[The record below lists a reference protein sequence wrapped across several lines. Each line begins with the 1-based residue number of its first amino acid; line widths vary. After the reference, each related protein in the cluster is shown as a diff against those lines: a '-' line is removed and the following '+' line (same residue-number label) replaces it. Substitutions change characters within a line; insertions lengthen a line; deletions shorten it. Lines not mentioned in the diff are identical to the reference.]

1 MKKGN
6 DMKTLLYGLLAAI
19 LFISSPVNSQNAT
32 IQAIQKKFNSLTDL
46 TASYLQFT
54 GKTLTA
60 KGSFSYKKTDK
71 VRLTFANSLII
82 SDGKTNWNHDRKQ
95 NKVIVTKSDNKTVS
109 LLSVNRIVNSIPG
122 DCDLTETGPGKVKM
136 TPKKGKK
143 LGFRS
148 VEITKD
154 AQDLIASMVIEDN
167 SKSLMTVTF
176 SGYSLNKGLPDSDF
190 SFKPS
195 GDIKVV
201 DLR

>member
-1 MKKGN
+1 MKNGN
-6 DMKTLLYGLLAAI
+6 DMKNLFFGLLAAVI
-19 LFISSPVNSQNAT
+19 LISSAVSAQNAT
-32 IQAIQKKFNSLTDL
+32 IQAIQKKFNSLSDL
-46 TASYLQFT
+46 TASYQQFT

-60 KGSFSYKKTDK
+60 KGTFSYKKADK
-71 VRLTFANSLII
+71 VRLTFGNSLIV
-82 SDGKTNWNHDRKQ
+82 SDGKTNWNHDKKQ
-95 NKVIVTKSDNKTVS
+95 NKVIITKSDNKAVS
-109 LLSVNRIVNSIPG
+109 LLSVNRIVNSVPS
-122 DCDLTETGPGKVKM
+122 DCDLTESGPGKVKM

-154 AQDLIASMVIEDN
+154 AQDLIASIVIEDN

-195 GDIKVV
+195 GDSKVV